1 MKQVRVTIGG
11 VERLMRF
18 DANAGAILEELGFD
32 LFNNV
37 EAALRSFR
45 GIRAMAYA
53 ALVAGQMYEEGKRYR
68 EPALTLHEVG
78 ALLDG
83 GEGTD
88 ALVAALNELIAAAA
102 PEQQD
107 IEKLAQLAEDSET
120 PAEADGE
127 AGKGAGESS
136 TSTP

>member
-11 VERLMRF
+11 VDRLLRF
-18 DANAGAILEELGFD
+18 DANAGAILEELGFS

-37 EAALRSFR
+37 ESTLTSFR

-88 ALVAALNELIAAAA
+88 ALVAALNELIAAEA
-102 PEQQD
+102 PDRQD
-107 IEKLAQLAEDSET
+107 IEKLAQISDASEAPAEVDSE
-120 PAEADGE
+120 G
-127 AGKGAGESS
+127 GKGAGESS

>member
-1 MKQVRVTIGG
+1 MKQVKVTIGG
-11 VERLMRF
+11 VDRLLRF

-32 LFNNV
+32 LFNKV
-37 EAALRSFR
+37 EAALTSFR

-83 GEGTD
+83 DQGTD
-88 ALVAALNELIAAAA
+88 ALVDALNELIAAEA
-102 PEQQD
+102 PEQPD
-107 IEKLAQLAEDSET
+107 IEKLAQLADASEA
-120 PAEADGE
+120 PAETDGE

-136 TSTP
+136 TSMP